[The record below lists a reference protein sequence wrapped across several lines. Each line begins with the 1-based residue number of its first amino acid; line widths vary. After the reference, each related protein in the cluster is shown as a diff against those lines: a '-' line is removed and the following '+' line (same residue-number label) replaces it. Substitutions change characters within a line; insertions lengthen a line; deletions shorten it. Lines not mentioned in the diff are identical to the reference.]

1 MLRKVS
7 TLSIAGA
14 LVAGMLISTPAYAA
28 VSNGSTCTVLNKT
41 TKVGGY
47 TYKCVTAVKTS
58 VVLDKTAPT
67 KKSFSY
73 IPASAKTKNAK
84 KYYLAA
90 DCISEAASYLK
101 SVKELASIETATKKA
116 LADID
121 VQIASQ
127 VKASATAATQ
137 IEALTQQN
145 VNLEAKIVE
154 QTALIT
160 VAETQASDLSA
171 KIEKVTKD
179 IDGFTLTLEKSK
191 ADLKAIEADT
201 ANKAKN
207 ATVITTLKTAISKLS
222 SAITSIKTSRASSNM
237 QLQSV
242 NGSINKYKSTILQLK
257 GTIAKNVSTIDTA
270 KNISATVESLNSAK
284 VKTAKDLQDAK
295 DEITRQKTNRD
306 LLCVA
311 GA

>member
-14 LVAGMLISTPAYAA
+14 LVAGMVISTPAYAA

-58 VVLDKTAPT
+58 VVLDKSAPT

-84 KYYLAA
+84 KYYLAT
-90 DCISEAASYLK
+90 DLK

-127 VKASATAATQ
+127 VKASATATTQ

-160 VAETQASDLSA
+160 VAETQAADLSA

-191 ADLKAIEADT
+191 ADLKTIEADT
-201 ANKAKN
+201 VNKTKN

-242 NGSINKYKSTILQLK
+242 NSSVNKYKSTILQLK
-257 GTIAKNVSTIDTA
+257 GTIAKNLSTIDTA

-295 DEITRQKTNRD
+295 DEITRQTTNRD

>member
-7 TLSIAGA
+7 TISIAGA
-14 LVAGMLISTPAYAA
+14 LIAGVLVSTPAYAA
-28 VSNGSTCTVLNKT
+28 VSNGSTCTVVNKT
-41 TKVGGY
+41 TKVGGF

-58 VVLDKTAPT
+58 VVLDKSAPT
-67 KKSFSY
+67 KKSYSY

-90 DCISEAASYLK
+90 DCIAEATSYSK
-101 SVKELASIETATKKA
+101 SVKEIASIEADTKKA

-121 VQIASQ
+121 VQIAAQ
-127 VKASATAATQ
+127 VKASSTITAQ
-137 IEALTQQN
+137 IDALTQQN
-145 VNLEAKIVE
+145 ANLELKIVE
-154 QTALIT
+154 QTTLIT
-160 VAETQASDLSA
+160 VAEAQATDLSA
-171 KIEKVTKD
+171 KIAKVTND
-179 IDGFTLTLEKSK
+179 IDSFTVILEKSK

-201 ANKAKN
+201 ANKVRN
-207 ATVITTLKTAISKLS
+207 APVILTLKTAISKLS
-222 SAITSIKTSRASSNM
+222 TAITSIKTARASSNM

-242 NGSINKYKSTILQLK
+242 NSSVNKYKTTILQLK
-257 GTIAKNVSTIDTA
+257 GTIAKNSSTIDTA
-270 KNISATVESLNSAK
+270 KNIGATVASLNSTRG
-284 VKTAKDLQDAK
+284 KTVKDLQDAK

>member
-14 LVAGMLISTPAYAA
+14 LIAGVLVSTPAYAA
-28 VSNGSTCTVLNKT
+28 VSNGSTCTVINKT
-41 TKVGGY
+41 TKVGGF

-67 KKSFSY
+67 KKSYSY

-101 SVKELASIETATKKA
+101 SVKELASIDVATKKA

-127 VKASATAATQ
+127 VKASSTVQAQ
-137 IEALTQQN
+137 IDSLTQQN
-145 VNLEAKIVE
+145 VNLELKIVE
-154 QTALIT
+154 QTALIE
-160 VAETQASDLSA
+160 VAESKATDLVA
-171 KIEKVTKD
+171 KVAKVTKD
-179 IDGFTLTLEKSK
+179 IDDFTVILEKSK
-191 ADLKAIEADT
+191 ADVKILEADT
-201 ANKAKN
+201 ANKVRN
-207 ATVITTLKTAISKLS
+207 AATISTFKTAISKLS
-222 SAITSIKTSRASSNM
+222 TAITSIKTARASSNM
-237 QLQSV
+237 QIQAINS
-242 NGSINKYKSTILQLK
+242 SINKYNSTILQLK
-257 GTIAKNVSTIDTA
+257 GTIAKNSSTIDTA
-270 KNISATVESLNSAK
+270 KNISATVDSLNK
-284 VKTAKDLQDAK
+284 TRVKTEKELQDAK
-295 DEITRQKTNRD
+295 DEIGRQKTNRD

>member
-14 LVAGMLISTPAYAA
+14 LVAGMLLSTPAYAA

-47 TYKCVTAVKTS
+47 SYKCVTAVKTT
-58 VVLDKTAPT
+58 VVLDKTAPA

-90 DCISEAASYLK
+90 DCISEATSYLK
-101 SVKELASIETATKKA
+101 SVKELTSIEAATKKA

-127 VKASATAATQ
+127 VKASATAAAQ

-145 VNLEAKIVE
+145 ANLELKIIE
-154 QTALIT
+154 QTDLIT
-160 VAETQASDLSA
+160 VAETQATDLTN
-171 KIEKVTKD
+171 KIAKVTSD
-179 IDGFTLTLEKSK
+179 IDGFTVILTKSK
-191 ADLKAIEADT
+191 ADLKTIEADT
-201 ANKAKN
+201 VNKVKN
-207 ATVITTLKTAISKLS
+207 ATVIATLKTAISKLS

-242 NGSINKYKSTILQLK
+242 NSSVNKYKSTILQLK
-257 GTIAKNVSTIDTA
+257 GTIAKNSSTIDTA
-270 KNISATVESLNSAK
+270 KNISATVESLNGAK

>member
-14 LVAGMLISTPAYAA
+14 LIAGVLVSTPAYAA
-28 VSNGSTCTVLNKT
+28 VSNGSTCTVINKT

-58 VVLDKTAPT
+58 VVIDQTAPT
-67 KKSFSY
+67 KKSISY

-101 SVKELASIETATKKA
+101 SVKELASIDVATKKA

-127 VKASATAATQ
+127 VKASSTVQAQ
-137 IEALTQQN
+137 IDSLTQQN
-145 VNLEAKIVE
+145 VNLELKIVE
-154 QTALIT
+154 QTALIV
-160 VAETQASDLSA
+160 VAESKATDLVA
-171 KIEKVTKD
+171 KVAKVTKD
-179 IDGFTLTLEKSK
+179 IDDFTVILEKSK
-191 ADLKAIEADT
+191 ADVKVLEADT
-201 ANKAKN
+201 ANKVRN
-207 ATVITTLKTAISKLS
+207 AATISTFKTAISKLS
-222 SAITSIKTSRASSNM
+222 TAITSIKTARASSNM
-237 QLQSV
+237 QIQAINS
-242 NGSINKYKSTILQLK
+242 SINKYNSTILQLK
-257 GTIAKNVSTIDTA
+257 GTIAKNSSTIDTA
-270 KNISATVESLNSAK
+270 KNISATVDSLNK
-284 VKTAKDLQDAK
+284 TRVKTVKELQDAK
-295 DEITRQKTNRD
+295 DEIGRQKTNRD
-306 LLCVA
+306 LLCVS

>member
-14 LVAGMLISTPAYAA
+14 LVAGMLLSTPAYAA

-47 TYKCVTAVKTS
+47 SYKCVTAVKTT
-58 VVLDKTAPT
+58 VVLDKTAPA

-90 DCISEAASYLK
+90 DCISEATSYLK
-101 SVKELASIETATKKA
+101 SVKELTSIEAATKKA

-127 VKASATAATQ
+127 VKASATAAAQ

-145 VNLEAKIVE
+145 ANLELKIIE
-154 QTALIT
+154 QTDLIT
-160 VAETQASDLSA
+160 VAETQATDLTT
-171 KIEKVTKD
+171 KIAKVTSD
-179 IDGFTLTLEKSK
+179 IDGFTVILTKSK
-191 ADLKAIEADT
+191 ADLKTIEADT
-201 ANKAKN
+201 VNKVKN
-207 ATVITTLKTAISKLS
+207 ATVIATLKTAISKLS

-242 NGSINKYKSTILQLK
+242 NSSVNKYKSTILQLK
-257 GTIAKNVSTIDTA
+257 GTIAKNSSTIDTA
-270 KNISATVESLNSAK
+270 KNISATVESLNGAK

>member
-14 LVAGMLISTPAYAA
+14 LVAGMLLSTPAYAA

-47 TYKCVTAVKTS
+47 SYKCVTAVKTS
-58 VVLDKTAPT
+58 VVLDKSAPT

-90 DCISEAASYLK
+90 DCISEATSYLK
-101 SVKELASIETATKKA
+101 SVKELTSIETATKNA

-127 VKASATAATQ
+127 VKASATATTQ

-154 QTALIT
+154 QTDLIT
-160 VAETQASDLSA
+160 IAETQATDLSA
-171 KIEKVTKD
+171 KIAKVTKD

-191 ADLKAIEADT
+191 ADLKVIEADI
-201 ANKAKN
+201 ANRVKN
-207 ATVITTLKTAISKLS
+207 ATIISSLKTANSKLS
-222 SAITSIKTSRASSNM
+222 TAITAIKTARASLNM
-237 QLQSV
+237 QVQSV
-242 NGSINKYKSTILQLK
+242 NSSVNKYKSTILQLK
-257 GTIAKNVSTIDTA
+257 GTIAKNSSTIDTA
-270 KNISATVESLNSAK
+270 KNIGAIVESLNSAK

>member
-7 TLSIAGA
+7 TLTIAGA
-14 LVAGMLISTPAYAA
+14 LVAGMLLSTPAYAA

-47 TYKCVTAVKTS
+47 AYKCVTAVKTS
-58 VVLDKTAPT
+58 VVLDKSAPT

-84 KYYLAA
+84 KYYLAT

-127 VKASATAATQ
+127 VKASATATTQ

-160 VAETQASDLSA
+160 VAETQAADLSA

-191 ADLKAIEADT
+191 ADLKTIEADT
-201 ANKAKN
+201 VNKTKN
-207 ATVITTLKTAISKLS
+207 ATVITTLKIA
-222 SAITSIKTSRASSNM
+222 
-237 QLQSV
+237 QL
-242 NGSINKYKSTILQLK
+242 ININPQFFS
-257 GTIAKNVSTIDTA
+257 
-270 KNISATVESLNSAK
+270 
-284 VKTAKDLQDAK
+284 
-295 DEITRQKTNRD
+295 
-306 LLCVA
+306 
-311 GA
+311 

>member
-58 VVLDKTAPT
+58 VVLDKTAPN

-84 KYYLAA
+84 KYYLAT
-90 DCISEAASYLK
+90 DCISEAASYIK

-127 VKASATAATQ
+127 VKASATATTQ
-137 IEALTQQN
+137 IETLTQQN

-160 VAETQASDLSA
+160 VAETQAADLSA

-191 ADLKAIEADT
+191 ADLKTIEADT
-201 ANKAKN
+201 VNKTKN

-242 NGSINKYKSTILQLK
+242 NSSVNKYKSTILQLK
-257 GTIAKNVSTIDTA
+257 GTIVKNLSTIDTA

>member
-14 LVAGMLISTPAYAA
+14 LIAGVLVSTPAYAA
-28 VSNGSTCTVLNKT
+28 VSNGSTCTVVNKT
-41 TKVGGY
+41 TKVGGF

-67 KKSFSY
+67 KKSYSY

-101 SVKELASIETATKKA
+101 SVKELASIDVATKKA

-127 VKASATAATQ
+127 VKASSTVQAQ
-137 IEALTQQN
+137 IDSLTQQN
-145 VNLEAKIVE
+145 VNLELKIVE
-154 QTALIT
+154 QTALIE
-160 VAETQASDLSA
+160 VAESKATDLVA
-171 KIEKVTKD
+171 KVAKVTKD
-179 IDGFTLTLEKSK
+179 IDDFTVILEKSK
-191 ADLKAIEADT
+191 ADVKILEADT
-201 ANKAKN
+201 ANKVRN
-207 ATVITTLKTAISKLS
+207 AATISTFKTAISKLS
-222 SAITSIKTSRASSNM
+222 TAITSIKTARASSNM
-237 QLQSV
+237 QIQAINS
-242 NGSINKYKSTILQLK
+242 SINKYNSTILQLK
-257 GTIAKNVSTIDTA
+257 GTIAKNSSTIDTA
-270 KNISATVESLNSAK
+270 KNISATVDSLNK
-284 VKTAKDLQDAK
+284 TRVKTEKELQDAK
-295 DEITRQKTNRD
+295 DEIGRQKTNRD